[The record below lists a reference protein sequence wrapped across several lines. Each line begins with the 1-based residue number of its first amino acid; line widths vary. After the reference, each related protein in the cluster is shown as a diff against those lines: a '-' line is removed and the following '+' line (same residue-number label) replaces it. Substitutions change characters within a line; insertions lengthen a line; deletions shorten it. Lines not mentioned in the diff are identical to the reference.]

1 MYLKSAIFCQVTA
14 QKVVML
20 AFMVKNV
27 QRHVLETVMVQFVTR
42 RMVNAQMVA
51 LQVILETSVIKVN
64 VFKES
69 YVLIVVYPSIGHVSN
84 TWPVFNHLVNSFS
97 LIAL

>member
-20 AFMVKNV
+20 AFMVKSV

-51 LQVILETSVIKVN
+51 LQVILETFVIKVIL
-64 VFKES
+64 FLQGK
-69 YVLIVVYPSIGHVSN
+69 LC
-84 TWPVFNHLVNSFS
+84 FNCS
-97 LIAL
+97 LSKHRACQ